1 MGKRYHSRVK
11 ISLLENG
18 TNFTILIENLQNLTK
33 GTFMFPKSKKNL
45 LSKFRKLAEELFKKT
60 RTNSKFFGNTETA
73 LDIIGDDNYC
83 EYYGPV
89 CIACSGGSDSLFLT
103 LAFCAFCDHDN
114 YSFDRTTILHLNH
127 NLRGEESFQDA
138 EFVAELAEY
147 LGLNFIRGTLN
158 EPPGKLS
165 EETLR
170 NIRYKFFSKQM
181 QAIGSRILFL
191 GQQQNDV
198 AESLIMRLT
207 RASGLEGLS
216 APREMQKFVDGTVRL
231 RPLLGIKK
239 SEIESVLKQCGVQWR
254 IDLSNMSCNYFRNTV
269 RNIILPEL
277 QKAVPQYDI
286 VANMAKSQLA
296 IAEAQDF
303 VEEVASNET
312 IINFADGINVSK
324 FNAMPSSVLRHILR
338 KWLLNKRIELSRK
351 DFENLFDSV
360 RLGREMAKNVHINAM
375 HGKGIVVSQGILMTK
390 DDFANRLKQHTNFDF
405 NNWAKGLIY
414 LPSGKTLSQKPC
426 KIENESML
434 LECDVCKQAYIEVED
449 GQNLSVQAF
458 DPKSGY
464 IMFSHKSP
472 KKLGSILGRLVPDYF
487 DKPMVICED
496 IVCWV
501 PGLAVAEPFKVKNLD
516 RALLLT
522 YS

>member
-1 MGKRYHSRVK
+1 
-11 ISLLENG
+11 
-18 TNFTILIENLQNLTK
+18 
-33 GTFMFPKSKKNL
+33 
-45 LSKFRKLAEELFKKT
+45 
-60 RTNSKFFGNTETA
+60 

-83 EYYGPV
+83 EYHGPI

-103 LAFCAFCDHDN
+103 LAFCAFCDRSD
-114 YSFDRTTILHLNH
+114 YFFDRATILHLNH
-127 NLRGEESFQDA
+127 NLRGKESFQDA

-158 EPPGKLS
+158 ELPDKPS

-170 NIRYKFFSKQM
+170 DIRYKFFSKQM
-181 QAIGSRILFL
+181 QAIGSRILLL

-198 AESLIMRLT
+198 AETLIMRLT

-216 APREMQKFVDGTVRL
+216 APREMQKFADGTVRL

-239 SEIESVLKQCGVQWR
+239 SEIESVLRQCDVPWR
-254 IDLSNMSCNYFRNTV
+254 VDFSNMSRNYFRNTV
-269 RNIILPEL
+269 RNVILPEL
-277 QKAVPQYDI
+277 QKTVSQYDI
-286 VANMAKSQLA
+286 VANIAKSHAA
-296 IAEAQDF
+296 ITEAQDF
-303 VEEVASNET
+303 VEEVASHET
-312 IINFADGINVSK
+312 MINSTDGINVSK
-324 FNAMPSSVLRHILR
+324 FNGMPSSMLRHILR
-338 KWLLNKRIELSRK
+338 KWLLNKRIELGRK

-360 RLGREMAKNVHINAM
+360 RWGKEMTKTVRINAM
-375 HGKGIVVSQGILMTK
+375 HGEVVVVSRGILMTK
-390 DDFANRLKQHTNFDF
+390 GDFANRLRQHTNFDF

-414 LPSGKTLSQKPC
+414 LPSGKTLSQKLC
-426 KIENESML
+426 KVENGDML
-434 LECDVCKQAYIEVED
+434 LKCDICKQVYIEVED

-472 KKLGSILGRLVPDYF
+472 KKLGSILGRLAPDYF
-487 DKPMVICED
+487 DKPMVMCED

>member
-1 MGKRYHSRVK
+1 MGKLYRSEVK

-18 TNFTILIENLQNLTK
+18 TNFAILIENLQNLAK
-33 GTFMFPKSKKNL
+33 GTSMFPKNKKNL
-45 LSKFRKLAEELFKKT
+45 LSRFRELAGELFEKT

-73 LDIIGDDNYC
+73 LDVIGDGNC
-83 EYYGPV
+83 EYCGPV

-103 LAFCAFCDHDN
+103 LAFCAFCDYGD
-114 YSFDRTTILHLNH
+114 YSFNRATILHLNH

-138 EFVAELAEY
+138 EFVAKLAEY
-147 LGLNFIRGTLN
+147 LGLNFIGGTLN
-158 EPPGKLS
+158 EPLDKPS

-181 QAIGSRILFL
+181 RAIGSRILLL
-191 GQQQNDV
+191 GQQQNDM
-198 AESLIMRLT
+198 AETLIMRLT

-216 APREMQKFVDGTVRL
+216 APREMQKFADGTIRL

-239 SEIESVLKQCGVQWR
+239 SEIESVLKQCGVPWR
-254 IDLSNMSCNYFRNTV
+254 IDFSNMSCYYFRNTV
-269 RNIILPEL
+269 RNVILPEL

-286 VANMAKSQLA
+286 VANIAKSHAA

-303 VEEVASNET
+303 VEEVSSHET
-312 IINFADGINVSK
+312 MINSAKGINISK
-324 FNAMPSSVLRHILR
+324 FNGMPSSMLKHILR
-338 KWLLNKRIELSRK
+338 KWLLNKRIELRRK

-360 RLGREMAKNVHINAM
+360 RLGKEMAENVHINAM
-375 HGKGIVVSQGILMTK
+375 HGEGVVVSQGILETK
-390 DDFANRLKQHTNFDF
+390 GDFASRLKQRANFDF

-426 KIENESML
+426 KIENEGML
-434 LECDVCKQAYIEVED
+434 LECDICKQAYIEVGD
-449 GQNLSVQAF
+449 GQNLSIQAF

-464 IMFSHKSP
+464 VMFSHKSP
-472 KKLGSILGRLVPDYF
+472 KKLGSILGKLAPDYF
-487 DKPMVICED
+487 DKPMVMCGT